1 MALKQNWL
9 REILCL
15 NYIVKKLKAH
25 LILYCYSEYNI
36 LWHDNQ
42 CWFIDVSQSVEPNH
56 PHGLEFLY
64 RDCVNVTNFFNKKGI
79 SHCQSAQELFTFITG
94 LSLTDENNDSSQNEA
109 EILARVRD
117 YERSQEILS
126 LR

>member
-1 MALKQNWL
+1 MCKH
-9 REILCL
+9 L
-15 NYIVKKLKAH
+15 NFVLFYF
-25 LILYCYSEYNI
+25 SEYNI

-64 RDCVNVTNFFNKKGI
+64 RDCVNVINFFNKKGI
-79 SHCQSAQELFTFITG
+79 IDCLTAQKLFTQITG
-94 LSLTDENNDSSQNEA
+94 LALIDDENDNPQNEA

-117 YERSQEILS
+117 YERSQEVLS
-126 LR
+126 LRLVVPKFIY

>member
-1 MALKQNWL
+1 MLDVHSGA
-9 REILCL
+9 L
-15 NYIVKKLKAH
+15 NYILF
-25 LILYCYSEYNI
+25 YFSEYNI

-64 RDCVNVTNFFNKKGI
+64 RDCVNVTNFFDKKGI
-79 SHCQSAQELFTFITG
+79 IDCLTAQKLFTQITG
-94 LSLTDENNDSSQNEA
+94 LALTDDENDNPQNEA

-117 YERSQEILS
+117 YERSQEVLS
-126 LR
+126 LRLVVFKFNY